1 MEKLNS
7 NIMKSSDQKLLK
19 TLIDKYDKSKDKKFY
34 SLVGE
39 PFIKEDIIAGIETLL
54 SGRITMSSITKKF
67 EQKFAKY
74 IGSKHALM
82 VNSGSSANLLAVFSL
97 INPKN
102 RNQLR
107 PNDECLIPA
116 ICWSTSLWP
125 IVQAGLKPKFIDV
138 DIDNFN
144 IDLKKIEQKIT
155 SKTKAI
161 MAVHVLGNST
171 KMIEL
176 MKIVKKYNL
185 TLIEDTCES
194 LGSKFKNKFLGT
206 FGKFGTYSFY
216 VSHQLIAGEG
226 GMLVCNDYN
235 DYKIAHSLRAH
246 GWDRGLKQNQNTEFN
261 FINSGF
267 NLRPLDLTA
276 AIGLNQLK
284 RLNKLINIRTNNR
297 NKIVDSILKSPKWD
311 NQFTFLHAQENLKP
325 SWFGIPIL
333 LNSKFLKNKIKFLK
347 RLNANGIETRPIISG
362 NFLNQPSINLY
373 NLNKAK
379 EKFPVAQDIENRG
392 FFIGL
397 HTKNIEEKDL
407 IKLTNNLLSVN

>member
-1 MEKLNS
+1 MNANELNF
-7 NIMKSSDQKLLK
+7 LK
-19 TLIDKYDKSKDKKFY
+19 KLIDKYDNSKDKKFY

-67 EQKFAKY
+67 EQNFAKY
-74 IGSKHALM
+74 IGSKYALM
-82 VNSGSSANLLAVFSL
+82 VNSGSSANLLAVFSS

-102 RNQLR
+102 KNQLKT
-107 PNDECLIPA
+107 NDECLIPA

-125 IVQAGLKPKFIDV
+125 IVQAGLKPKFVDV
-138 DIDNFN
+138 DLNNFN
-144 IDLKKIEQKIT
+144 IDLVKLEKKIT

-171 KMIEL
+171 KMPAL

-194 LGSKFKNKFLGT
+194 LGSKFNNKFLGT

-246 GWDRGLKQNQNTEFN
+246 GWDRGL
-261 FINSGF
+261 
-267 NLRPLDLTA
+267 
-276 AIGLNQLK
+276 
-284 RLNKLINIRTNNR
+284 
-297 NKIVDSILKSPKWD
+297 
-311 NQFTFLHAQENLKP
+311 
-325 SWFGIPIL
+325 
-333 LNSKFLKNKIKFLK
+333 
-347 RLNANGIETRPIISG
+347 
-362 NFLNQPSINLY
+362 
-373 NLNKAK
+373 
-379 EKFPVAQDIENRG
+379 EK
-392 FFIGL
+392 
-397 HTKNIEEKDL
+397 KK
-407 IKLTNNLLSVN
+407 KY